1 MSKIIAITI
10 QYELIEMSQTRARE
24 ACTQMD
30 LKNTII
36 LMETKL
42 HLIAHVS
49 VCKRKDKLENIR
61 LYPFYYSSISTLS

>member
-1 MSKIIAITI
+1 MSKIKAITI
-10 QYELIEMSQTRARE
+10 QYELIEMSQTRERG
-24 ACTQMD
+24 ACTQRD
-30 LKNTII
+30 LKYTLI

-42 HLIAHVS
+42 LLIARVS

>member
-1 MSKIIAITI
+1 MSKIKAITI
-10 QYELIEMSQTRARE
+10 QYELIEMFQTRARG
-24 ACTQMD
+24 ACTQRD
-30 LKNTII
+30 LKNTLI

-49 VCKRKDKLENIR
+49 VCKSKDKLENIR